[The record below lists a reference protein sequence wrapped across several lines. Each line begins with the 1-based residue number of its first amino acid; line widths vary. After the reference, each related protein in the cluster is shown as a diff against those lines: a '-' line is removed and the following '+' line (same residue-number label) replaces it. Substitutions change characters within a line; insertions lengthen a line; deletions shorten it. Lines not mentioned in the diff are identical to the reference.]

1 MTATLMAAPSF
12 SHDFLSPLPLE
23 QCIDGPDSALVPQI
37 SDRQNLV
44 HENSLEGDM
53 YMSYYVIFNHI
64 HMSGKKESWSCG
76 ALVGPVALWR
86 LPDLLI
92 EKALPPGQMSADVG
106 RCRHI
111 GSQVQVL

>member
-1 MTATLMAAPSF
+1 
-12 SHDFLSPLPLE
+12 
-23 QCIDGPDSALVPQI
+23 
-37 SDRQNLV
+37 
-44 HENSLEGDM
+44 
-53 YMSYYVIFNHI
+53 MSYYVIFNHI

>member
-1 MTATLMAAPSF
+1 MTVTLIAAPSF

-53 YMSYYVIFNHI
+53 YMSYYDIMIWDVWYELCDTVI
-64 HMSGKKESWSCG
+64 
-76 ALVGPVALWR
+76 
-86 LPDLLI
+86 
-92 EKALPPGQMSADVG
+92 
-106 RCRHI
+106 
-111 GSQVQVL
+111 